1 MNVPWRTRSHSI
13 HATLARECGM
23 TLVEVLAAILIFT
36 FGLLSVA
43 KLYAS
48 LMSAH
53 ISNEQITAVQTYG
66 NRFWAVLQASP
77 DALGCSTTG
86 GQSLSF
92 DTAAQVSGAPEALQS
107 LLNEIIAEKSPL
119 GAPSVSIVLSAL
131 GSQEGECEAKVKVA
145 WTSQSGAAR
154 SQTFTFQVGG
164 L

>member
-77 DALGCSTTG
+77 DALGCSTTA
-86 GQSLSF
+86 QSLSF
-92 DTAAQVSGAPEALQS
+92 ETAAQVSGAPPGLQS
-107 LLNEIIAEKSPL
+107 LLNEIMAEKSPL

-131 GSQEGECEAKVKVA
+131 GSQEGECEATVNVA
-145 WTSQSGAAR
+145 WTSQSGGAR

>member
-77 DALGCSTTG
+77 DALGCSTAE
-86 GQSLSF
+86 QSLSF
-92 DTAAQVSGAPEALQS
+92 DTADQVRGAPEALQS

-131 GSQEGECEAKVKVA
+131 GSQEGGCEATVKVA

-154 SQTFTFQVGG
+154 SQTFAFQVGG